1 MQNQVVNPPSAACPA
16 REASRNNLTPGERT
30 MTKNT
35 FESEWKSLKPKH
47 FYYTDVSK
55 SAKGMKDVITDHFSD
70 EQNSEKYGVYV
81 IRKKEG
87 KNEEDA
93 F

>member
-1 MQNQVVNPPSAACPA
+1 
-16 REASRNNLTPGERT
+16 

-47 FYYTDVSK
+47 FYYTDESK
-55 SAKGMKDVITDHFSD
+55 SATDMKDVITENFRN

-81 IRKKEG
+81 IRKQAI
-87 KNEEDA
+87 EETA
-93 F
+93 FQKRAGF